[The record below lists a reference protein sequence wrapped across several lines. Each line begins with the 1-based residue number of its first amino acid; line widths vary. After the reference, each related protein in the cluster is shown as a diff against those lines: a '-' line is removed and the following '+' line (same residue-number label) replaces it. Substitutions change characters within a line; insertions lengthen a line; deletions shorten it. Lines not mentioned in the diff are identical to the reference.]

1 MSVCPENFSS
11 GLDRWRVY
19 EMKPSQ
25 LINFILKICCF
36 LNNSAVF
43 CDFKNIVFLEM
54 LDKKTDLNF
63 VKYQKK
69 KDFFGL

>member
-1 MSVCPENFSS
+1 M
-11 GLDRWRVY
+11 R
-19 EMKPSQ
+19 PSQ

-36 LNNSAVF
+36 PNNSAVF

-69 KDFFGL
+69 KGFFWPVKVGSNLKENDLCVSLL